1 MNEGQDALDD
11 AIKRCDFL
19 RKLLQKKTTKQV
31 RGEEE
36 RDTIK
41 ATCLAWFNNQ
51 RPKIACQL
59 DARELDAA
67 TTTYNALLKAS
78 DRAGS
83 RSRYQRSLKKLRAE
97 LLDIRSKQMLASPE
111 AGTTAD
117 APPSFATLIPDPR
130 MQGVLVRRWDE
141 CVTCLRA
148 PAPMAATVMM
158 GGLLEGLLLAR
169 INREPNQQPVFT
181 AKGAPRDRK
190 TGNPL
195 PLKDWGLKNYIDVA
209 HELQW
214 ISQSAKDVGV
224 VLRDYRNFIHPQKEL
239 SHGIVLKSDDASI
252 LWEVAKSISR
262 QLLK

>member
-1 MNEGQDALDD
+1 MNEGQQALDD

-19 RKLLQKKTTKQV
+19 RKLLEKKTTKQV
-31 RGEEE
+31 RAKEE

-51 RPKIACQL
+51 KPKIASQL

-67 TTTYNALLKAS
+67 TATYNALLKAS

-83 RSRYQRSLKKLRAE
+83 RPQYQRSLKNLRAE
-97 LLDIRSKQMLASPE
+97 LIDIRSKQMLASPKIGATE
-111 AGTTAD
+111 D
-117 APPSFATLIPDPR
+117 APPTFATLIPDPK
-130 MQGVLVRRWDE
+130 MQDILVRRWDE

-148 PAPMAATVMM
+148 PAPLAATVMM

-181 AKGAPRDRK
+181 AKNAPKDKK

-195 PLKDWGLKNYIDVA
+195 SLKDWGLKNY
-209 HELQW
+209 
-214 ISQSAKDVGV
+214 
-224 VLRDYRNFIHPQKEL
+224 
-239 SHGIVLKSDDASI
+239 
-252 LWEVAKSISR
+252 
-262 QLLK
+262 